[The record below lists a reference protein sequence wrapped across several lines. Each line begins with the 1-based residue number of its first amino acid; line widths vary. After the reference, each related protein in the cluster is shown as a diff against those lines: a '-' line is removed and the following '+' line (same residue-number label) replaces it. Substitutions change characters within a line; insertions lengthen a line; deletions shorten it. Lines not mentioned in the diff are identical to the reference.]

1 MRFATI
7 LVVMTAVSLSL
18 APIAAQAGT
27 KASDV
32 VTTSRF
38 GTRLSTSVENKNR
51 ALPRERWLAILAIIA
66 AGYGVYHVIDSKETS
81 RGS

>member
-1 MRFATI
+1 MRFAAN
-7 LVVMTAVSLSL
+7 LVVMSAASLSL

-27 KASDV
+27 KASDA

-38 GTRLSTSVENKNR
+38 GTRLSTPVEDKNR
-51 ALPRERWLAILAIIA
+51 AMPRERWLAVLAIIA
-66 AGYGVYHVIDSKETS
+66 AGYGAYHVIDSKETS